1 MLMISRQLEILEIL
15 KKQKS
20 VSVAE
25 LSRKLFASEPTVRRD
40 LAYLE
45 KQGYL
50 KRVYG
55 GAILGGAPDREI
67 PYEIRSGEQEDAKAM
82 IARRAA
88 AYLHKGDVVFL
99 DGSSSAARMVEPIK
113 EIGDILVVTSGAKT
127 AIALAEAG
135 IRVIST
141 GGQMRTRSFTYVGN
155 HAEACVRSMRADT
168 VFFSCRG
175 LSDDGEMTDVSIDEI
190 NLRRAM
196 LERAR
201 VKILLCDSSK
211 FGKQYM
217 YSLGYRENLDAVIS
231 ETTETNSK
239 SRKGDAP

>member
-1 MLMISRQLEILEIL
+1 MLIINRQQEILDIL

-20 VSVAE
+20 VSVAQ
-25 LSRKLFASEPTVRRD
+25 LSRELFASEPTVRRD

-45 KQGYL
+45 KQGL
-50 KRVYG
+50 LTRVYG
-55 GAILGGAPDREI
+55 GAILVGAPDREI
-67 PYEIRSGEQEDAKAM
+67 PYDVRAEEQEDAKAVM
-82 IARRAA
+82 ARRAA
-88 AYLHKGDVVFL
+88 KYLHKGDVVFL
-99 DGSSSAARMVEPIK
+99 DGSSSAARMVDPIK

-135 IRVIST
+135 VRVIST
-141 GGQMRTRSFTYVGN
+141 GGQMRTRSFTYVGS
-155 HAEACVRSMRADT
+155 HAEACVRSMRADV

-175 LSDDGEMTDVSIDEI
+175 LSDEGEMTDLSIDEI

-217 YSLGYRENLDAVIS
+217 YSLGYRDSIDAVIS
-231 ETTETNSK
+231 EKDIKETNEK
-239 SRKGDAP
+239 